1 MRIARKKTRRARS
14 LYAAVCLSGIPR
26 MDLVTRLHCG
36 CGATSPV
43 RERATRK
50 PAAASPTP
58 PPGRPKR
65 LRGGSERTEEAA
77 SRGASREA
85 REEGSGTAAEARAE
99 RLRPA
104 RSAAPS
110 ATLLRRRGDRAPR
123 KNAAAGEAHA
133 SSAIARKGG
142 VAGREERERDRKKN
156 WRPRGGE
163 TRLLGEV
170 VRI

>member
-110 ATLLRRRGDRAPR
+110 ATLLRRRGRPRATEKR
-123 KNAAAGEAHA
+123 RGRGSTREFGHRAEG
-133 SSAIARKGG
+133 RRGG
-142 VAGREERERDRKKN
+142 KRRERERQKKN